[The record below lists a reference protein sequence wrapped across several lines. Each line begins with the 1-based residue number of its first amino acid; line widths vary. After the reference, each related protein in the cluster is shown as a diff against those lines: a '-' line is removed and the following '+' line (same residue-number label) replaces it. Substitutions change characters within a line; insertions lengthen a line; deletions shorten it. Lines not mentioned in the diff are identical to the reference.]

1 MPATIE
7 QRLDQLV
14 NEIHDIKRDVI
25 LQKVKQADMPAG
37 KRYQWNLLTKKVS
50 ECWDHL
56 SAIDEIRLQRDK
68 S

>member
-14 NEIHDIKRDVI
+14 HEIHEIKRDVI
-25 LQKVKQADMPAG
+25 LQKVKKANISTG
-37 KRYQWNLLTKKVS
+37 KRNQWRSLMGEVS
-50 ECWDHL
+50 ERWDHL

-68 S
+68 I